1 MLLRDLCAF
10 YRVDSVIRTGSVTL
24 KKGLYRGMVSV
35 GFAALI
41 MSSVACATFGNKS
54 GSKSVYYQVKVEKG
68 DSLASIANQFDT
80 DWRSIVKDN
89 NLGPDRQL
97 RVGQVIKVRPGPAG
111 LAAADKSAAAG
122 RNLFTDSDSVVEPA
136 GSAPMISPPTA
147 AWQEE
152 DIKTPSRPVPAPK
165 NSKSAPTVKPK
176 QGLLFGG
183 ASDDSASI
191 VTFRWPVASTSVSS
205 RFGPRWGRFHN
216 GIDIRA
222 NRGAAIF
229 PSLDGKVIFAG
240 KRRGYGNTMIID
252 HGHYKTLYGHCQKL
266 LKKRGDWVA
275 GGDLIAQVGASGNAR
290 GIHLH
295 FEIQTAGNRPVDPE
309 PLLEKPL
316 LTSLDFFELGK
327 SLTSEMLLA
336 LAE

>member
-1 MLLRDLCAF
+1 MIHYAKKCLLVAT
-10 YRVDSVIRTGSVTL
+10 V
-24 KKGLYRGMVSV
+24 
-35 GFAALI
+35 LI
-41 MSSVACATFGNKS
+41 SSVACATFGTSRSDKS
-54 GSKSVYYQVKVEKG
+54 STVMYQVKVEQG

-80 DWRSIVKDN
+80 DWRTIVKDN
-89 NLGPDRQL
+89 NLGPTRRL

-111 LAAADKSAAAG
+111 IAATAAG
-122 RNLFTDSDSVVEPA
+122 VSSGGRVFGGGESLSEPA
-136 GSAPMISPPTA
+136 GVAPEMGPPTA

-152 DIKTPSRPVPAPK
+152 DLSSKPQEPAAGAAGKQTKSLPK
-165 NSKSAPTVKPK
+165 GVKQQPK

-183 ASDDSASI
+183 EKDDSAST

-222 NRGAAIF
+222 NRGAPIF
-229 PSLDGKVIFAG
+229 PAMDGKVIFSG
-240 KRRGYGNTMIID
+240 RRRGYGNTIIVD
-252 HGHYKTLYGHCQKL
+252 HGHYKTLYGHCQKV
-266 LKKRGDWVA
+266 LKKRGEWVE
-275 GGDLIAQVGASGNAR
+275 GGDTIAQVGASGNAR

-295 FEIQTAGNRPVDPE
+295 FEIQTAGNRSINPE
-309 PLLEKPL
+309 PMMEKPL
-316 LTSLDFFELGK
+316 LTSLDFFELGR